1 MNIYINYSQ
10 YIMTEFFLKN
20 LFIGTRKLVGL
31 KGELSKSSPRV
42 IIPKSSYP
50 LIRVLFFNKKLC
62 YKRSI
67 DENLDRKV
75 TIGFW
80 CKQQS
85 NSYNSLSLRSFP
97 WHELRQ
103 VRTKWNMV
111 VSYMYSHCEGSL
123 DPVAISYFSLQ
134 ERQKTGL
141 PRLQRWYARNGLL
154 HLNYSLVTGK
164 VW

>member
-1 MNIYINYSQ
+1 ME
-10 YIMTEFFLKN
+10 EFN
-20 LFIGTRKLVGL
+20 LRDLFVRQKGLVGQ
-31 KGELSKSSPRV
+31 KEELAKSSLRV
-42 IIPKSSYP
+42 ITHKLSYP
-50 LIRVLFFNKKLC
+50 LIWILFFNKKLC

-67 DENLDRKV
+67 DENSNKRV
-75 TIGFW
+75 TMGFW

-154 HLNYSLVTGK
+154 HLNYSLTTDK
-164 VW
+164 VWWKT